1 MAGFAPQVDDG
12 PVVLSLLEMA
22 EIQIHRLVPSKAAGE

>member
-1 MAGFAPQVDDG
+1 MTGFAPKVDDC
-12 PVVLSLLEMA
+12 PVVLSLLDMA